1 MLTVSHS
8 CRPVPPLAVDTA
20 IRFGNICPMKML
32 LMPLFVCAVLF
43 DCKTATDIAEDGN
56 GRPRVISSTVAYEE
70 IWRSSWWRT
79 LLMEGHQLALE
90 FKTERSCC
98 NAEVRIRVPNGW
110 KLSMIGFDQEWSM
123 KAVSAEKK
131 GLIRWEEGILI
142 LRGCARPGRRWHMR
156 FD

>member
-1 MLTVSHS
+1 
-8 CRPVPPLAVDTA
+8 
-20 IRFGNICPMKML
+20 MKIL
-32 LMPLFVCAVLF
+32 LSSLFVCVALASGKAV
-43 DCKTATDIAEDGN
+43 ADIAEDGSD
-56 GRPRVISSTVAYEE
+56 RPRVISSTVAYEE

-123 KAVSAEKK
+123 KAASAEKK
-131 GLIRWEEGILI
+131 GSVRWEKDILI
-142 LRGCARPGRRWHMR
+142 LRGCVRPGRRWHMR

>member
-1 MLTVSHS
+1 
-8 CRPVPPLAVDTA
+8 
-20 IRFGNICPMKML
+20 MKML
-32 LMPLFVCAVLF
+32 FALLFVCMTLADSKAVAA
-43 DCKTATDIAEDGN
+43 CVEDEN
-56 GRPRVISSTVAYEE
+56 DRPRVVSSTVAYEE

-79 LLMEGHQLALE
+79 LLLEGHQLALE
-90 FKTERSCC
+90 FKTERCCC

-131 GLIRWEEGILI
+131 GLIRWEEGVLI